1 MCYNSI
7 MSRTVFLI
15 AIGFVFF
22 PFRVAAPAEEVLK
35 EKVEVVNVEVPVR
48 VFRDGAPV
56 SGLRKEDF
64 RLSEGKQRQ
73 TINGFY
79 VRKKKM
85 NVQSIDLQASGAAP
99 KSRYFVLVF
108 RIIEYNQQMKEGI
121 QYLFEHVIRDSD
133 RILLLVNDRTML
145 LNQDIWQV
153 KRKEI
158 LDQLLGEE
166 ALRARQ
172 RLEQFFLT
180 VQKDLDHTRLNML
193 LTRDQNFYP
202 PNIIDFLERYLK
214 IWNEFKKKYLVPDL
228 DKFYNFARHLE
239 KVKDEKWVL
248 TFYQVEVFP
257 NLKITGNIRRQIE
270 EMIGQLLVARPEDTV
285 HARIIEQLLARMD
298 REFNAAE
305 GFPIEEV
312 SKMLVKVDTTYHCF
326 ISGVQ
331 RETLSEDLEYK
342 RVASDIENSMREITR
357 RSGGEVVFSGNIGA
371 ALHSVEE
378 RDDVYYVLTYEPTQ
392 PTRKGKVTIEL
403 PKYTGCKLFYD
414 DNIRADY
421 IGDYLQKR
429 KAEDPSVL
437 LEGLDLRGR
446 QLKMKIT
453 SFKMAETAKGMNGRL
468 NISVRIHDG
477 ENQPL
482 YDQNR
487 FFIAKEPQVELSI
500 DFAFLEPGRYMFIAE
515 ARDLLTGKAA
525 LDILQAEVD

>member
-1 MCYNSI
+1 M
-7 MSRTVFLI
+7 
-15 AIGFVFF
+15 FF
-22 PFRVAAPAEEVLK
+22 PWRMSAPAEEVLK

-48 VFRDGAPV
+48 VFRDGAPLN
-56 SGLRKEDF
+56 GLRKEDF

-73 TINGFY
+73 TINGFT
-79 VRKKKM
+79 VRRKKM
-85 NVQSIDLQASGAAP
+85 NVQSIAMQASDAAT

-108 RIIEYNQQMKEGI
+108 RIIEYNQQMKEGV

-145 LNQDIWQV
+145 LNQDVWQV
-153 KRKEI
+153 KRREI

-172 RLEQFFLT
+172 RLDQFFLT
-180 VQKDLDHTRLNML
+180 VQKDLDHTRLSMML
-193 LTRDQNFYP
+193 QRDQNFYP
-202 PNIIDFLERYLK
+202 PNIIDFLERYLH
-214 IWNEFKKKYLVPDL
+214 IWNEFKKKYLIPDL

-257 NLKITGNIRRQIE
+257 NLKITGTIRRQIE
-270 EMIGQLLVARPEDTV
+270 EVIGQLLGARPEDML
-285 HARIIEQLLARMD
+285 HARIIEQLLVRMD
-298 REFNAAE
+298 REFNAAQ

-326 ISGVQ
+326 ISTVQ
-331 RETLSEDLEYK
+331 RETLSEDLEFK

-357 RSGGEVVFSGNIGA
+357 RSGGDVVFSGNIGA
-371 ALHSVEE
+371 ALHALEE
-378 RDDVYYVLTYEPTQ
+378 RDDVYYVLTYEPIQ
-392 PTRKGKVTIEL
+392 PNRRGKVRIEL
-403 PKYTGCKLFYD
+403 PKHADCKLFYD

-421 IGDYLQKR
+421 IGDYLQRKR
-429 KAEDPSVL
+429 TEDPTVL
-437 LEGLDLRGR
+437 LDGLGLKGR
-446 QLKMKIT
+446 QLKMKIA
-453 SFKMAETAKGMNGRL
+453 SFKMAETAKGMNGKL

-487 FFIAKEPQVELSI
+487 FFVAKEPQVELSI
-500 DFAFLEPGRYMFIAE
+500 DFPFLEPGRYMFIAE

-525 LDILQAEVD
+525 MDILQAEVD